1 MLRGRGCGVLRLMV
15 LLYAAV
21 GCGWAAGPRW
31 VTGPPYFTTAGQP
44 VIWYT
49 DTPQYFTDPGDLSS
63 TVNHA
68 AADAIVAAAAAVW
81 NVPTSRLVLS
91 QGGNLDEH
99 VSGANAFLSSSGVMF
114 PADVLPG
121 NYLAKQI
128 AVIYDRDGSV
138 TDMLLG
144 AGASDPSGCRQS
156 GVTESVDSIVP
167 SGFIQH
173 AVLVLNGRCADAA
186 PEAQLQMQYQVM
198 RAFGRLLG
206 MGWSQTNDNVFTGT
220 PQATPGQALH
230 WPIMHPIDII
240 CGPYTYQCVP
250 QPFTLKDDDLSGMAE
265 LYYIAEGQAGPGKTD
280 SLLNANRVGGYL
292 LFPTGQQMQ
301 GVNVVGRR
309 LQQFTADSNVE
320 QWDDVSSVSGFLYR
334 RTNTTPVAAADTSID
349 GSMGTPNCCYE
360 GLYVFGRVPMLFGFW
375 QWVVIET
382 EPVNPLY
389 TGEYSVGPYTSNT
402 VQPSGSNISNKTGIF
417 GSYTDA
423 EWMNFTI
430 SDGGSSCPY
439 LGAAGTEANPDAVP
453 ATGWWSGLLCG
464 WWKTAAWV
472 GMTVKANRSLTLE
485 VTAEDEQGFAS
496 TAKAMP
502 VIGVWNA
509 TDPLGT
515 LPTVAAV
522 TEAFNGTSA
531 GMTSLTLNEL
541 PAGGLRMAI
550 VDQRGDIRPDF
561 NFGARV
567 LYADTIFPSSVG
579 AGGGM
584 VTITG
589 MGFRPGNVVT
599 VNGVAATVQS
609 WTASTIVAIAPPSRA
624 STALVADVE
633 VRDLSTGGTTVM
645 TGALSYG
652 APAAEEMALVSSPTG
667 TAYVGD
673 VAGTFAVRVLKQDGV
688 TPVVGETVVFSAN
701 GAAVRFGACGAAVCT
716 VLTDATGVASSLVTP
731 LAAGVVVLSAAGSAA
746 SETVSFTAVVRVRTA
761 TAVQAMVYVA
771 AGTKVAWAP
780 QVTLTDNSGPVAGVG
795 VSWTVVSGTMTVGAG
810 SSAANAAGVA
820 QGSVVVGPLGAG
832 VQTVGSAC
840 AWGGTVCAGFTA
852 VGVGGAGLQATVVS
866 GAGQAVSA
874 SGALGPVEV
883 QVTDGAGHPVVGA
896 VVSAYQTVE
905 PGAACPGRGR
915 CPAEAVSEQGQ
926 SSVVSDV
933 NGLVSVTPLQESGV
947 AEVTNMVVTVG
958 TQGFASLALTKGW

>member
-1 MLRGRGCGVLRLMV
+1 MLRGRGCGVLRLLV
-15 LLYAAV
+15 VLYAAV

-81 NVPTSRLVLS
+81 NVSTSRLVLS
-91 QGGNLDEH
+91 QGGSLDEH
-99 VSGANAFLSSSGVMF
+99 VSGANAYLGSGGVVF

-156 GVTESVDSIVP
+156 AVTESVDSIVP

-173 AVLVLNGRCADAA
+173 AVLVLNGRCTGAA

-198 RAFGRLLG
+198 RAFGRILG

-220 PQATPGQALH
+220 PQPTPGQAQH
-230 WPIMHPIDII
+230 WPIMHPIDVI
-240 CGPYTYQCVP
+240 CGPYTYQCLP
-250 QPFTLKDDDLSGMAE
+250 QPFTLRDDDLSGMAE
-265 LYYIAEGQAGPGKTD
+265 LYYIAEGQAGPGKVD

-292 LFPTGQQMQ
+292 YFPTGQQMQ

-309 LQQFTADSNVE
+309 LMQFTADSNVE

-334 RTNTTPVAAADTSID
+334 RTSPTPVAAADTSMS
-349 GSMGTPNCCYE
+349 GSMGTTNCCYE
-360 GLYVFGRVPMLFGFW
+360 GLYEFGRVPMLFGFW
-375 QWVVIET
+375 QWIVVET
-382 EPVNPLY
+382 EAVNPLY
-389 TGEYSVGPYTSNT
+389 VGEYSVGPYTANT
-402 VQPSGSNISNKTGIF
+402 VQPSGSSVSTQSGIW
-417 GSYTDA
+417 GSYVDADWTD
-423 EWMNFTI
+423 FTI
-430 SDGGSSCPY
+430 SDAAASCPTSV
-439 LGAAGTEANPDAVP
+439 ASESAPDSVDP
-453 ATGWWSGLLCG
+453 SGWWNGVMCR
-464 WWKTAAWV
+464 WWQSAQWV
-472 GMTVKANRSLTLE
+472 QTTVRANRSLTVE
-485 VTAEDEQGFAS
+485 VTAEGEQGFAS
-496 TAKAMP
+496 AAKAMP

-531 GMTSLTLNEL
+531 GMTSLTVNEL
-541 PAGGLRMAI
+541 QAGGLRIAI
-550 VDQRGDIRPDF
+550 VDQRGDVRPDF

-567 LYADTIFPSSVG
+567 LYADTISPASVN
-579 AGGGM
+579 AGGGV

-609 WTASTIVAIAPPSRA
+609 WTATTIVAIVPPSRA
-624 STALVADVE
+624 RTAVVADVE
-633 VRDLSTGGTTVM
+633 VRDLLTNGTTVM
-645 TGALSYG
+645 TGALSYA
-652 APAAEEMALVSSPTG
+652 APLPEEMAVVSSPTG
-667 TAYVGD
+667 TMYVGD
-673 VAGTFAVRVLKQDGV
+673 VAGSAFAVRVLAMDGV
-688 TPVVGETVVFSAN
+688 TPVMGEPVVFSAS
-701 GAAVRFGACGAAVCT
+701 GAAVRFGACGAGTCT
-716 VLTDATGVASSLVTP
+716 VLTDANGLASSTVTP
-731 LAAGVVVLSAAGSAA
+731 LGAGVVTLSAVGTVASA
-746 SETVSFTAVVRVRTA
+746 TGSFTAVVRVRTV
-761 TAVQAMVYVA
+761 TAVQAVEYVA
-771 AGTKVAWAP
+771 AGAIVAWVP
-780 QVTLTDNSGPVAGVG
+780 QVALTDNSGPVAGVG
-795 VSWTVVSGTMTVGAG
+795 VSWTVVSGVMSVGVG
-810 SSAANAAGVA
+810 SSVANSAGVA
-820 QGSVVVGPLGAG
+820 SGSVAVGPLGGG
-832 VQTVGSAC
+832 VQAVGSAC
-840 AWGGTVCAGFTA
+840 AWAGTVCAGFSA
-852 VGVGGAGLQATVVS
+852 VGVGGAGLQVAVVS
-866 GAGQAVSA
+866 GAGQAVA
-874 SGALGPVEV
+874 ATGALGPVVV
-883 QVTDGAGHPVVGA
+883 QVTDGAGHPVAGA
-896 VVSAYQTVE
+896 VVSVYQTVE

-915 CPAEAVSEQGQ
+915 CPAEAVVEQGQ
-926 SSVVSDV
+926 SSGVSDV
-933 NGLVSVTPLQESGV
+933 NGLVTVTPLQESGV